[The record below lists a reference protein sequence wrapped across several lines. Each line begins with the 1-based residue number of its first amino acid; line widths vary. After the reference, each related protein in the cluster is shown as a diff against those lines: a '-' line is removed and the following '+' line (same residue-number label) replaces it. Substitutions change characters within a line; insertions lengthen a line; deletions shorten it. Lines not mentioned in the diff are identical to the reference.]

1 MHDKYFADQLPV
13 KFYGKVKIH
22 ESKFLI
28 AAEPYVTI
36 RLKRVFGKIS
46 TGSQGVHQLQITPE
60 NARDLDWFMERYPLE
75 ISSTDRTLLDDLCN
89 EHKQTE
95 QFVHNFYK
103 QGFVPSLPQEL
114 ALPARDYQKVAA
126 EFLWRMKGYLLADD
140 VGVGK
145 TVSFITALTKP
156 ELLPAVVVTLAG
168 TMPRQWA
175 DEIKKFAPYLKIHV
189 AKKGKPYKFDI
200 PDVFVINYHKL
211 AGWAETLATFS
222 RTICFDE
229 CQELRRTESDKYKAA
244 KWVAQA
250 SEYIMGLSATPI
262 YNYGGEFW
270 NVINVLCDGK
280 LGSRDEFVREWC
292 SWGGFGKEKITNP
305 KAFGAYLRDN
315 GIMLRR
321 TRKDVGRELPP
332 LQKFHITIDA
342 DNAALNKVSDR
353 CAELARLILRG
364 QDVNR
369 GDTMRAAEEMSNILR
384 QATGI
389 AKAPY
394 VADFV
399 RILIENGEKVLLYGW
414 HRAVYEIWL
423 DQLKEFN
430 PVMMTGSESAA
441 AKQQS
446 KDKFMNGESQV
457 LLMSLRAGA
466 GIDGLQYCGCKT
478 IVFGELDWAPGV
490 HEQAIGRV
498 DRDGQ
503 PDPVC
508 AYFLVAESGSDPVMI
523 DVLGLKKG
531 QIEGV
536 RNHDTPLFE
545 KIQQDPNHI
554 KKLASAYLAQTAN
567 GRRSN

>member
-1 MHDKYFADQLPV
+1 MHGEYQSLEFPIKN
-13 KFYGKVKIH
+13 YGKV
-22 ESKFLI
+22 EVRGSQLLI
-28 AAEPYVTI
+28 TSEPYVTI
-36 RLKRVFGKIS
+36 RLKRVFGKLS
-46 TGSQGVHQLQITPE
+46 THSHGTHKLHLTPE
-60 NARDLDWFMERYPLE
+60 TARDLDWFMERYPLE
-75 ISSTDRTLLDDLCN
+75 ISAADRARLDEFC
-89 EHKQTE
+89 EKHRETE
-95 QFVHNFYK
+95 AFVNNFY
-103 QGFVPSLPQEL
+103 QNGFIPKLPQEL
-114 ALPARDYQKVAA
+114 ALPAREYQKIAA

-145 TVSFITALTKP
+145 TVSFITALTNP

-168 TMPRQWA
+168 TMPKQWE
-175 DEIKKFAPYLKIHV
+175 DEIKKFAPHLKIHV
-189 AKKGKPYKFDI
+189 AKKGTPYKFDI
-200 PDVFVINYHKL
+200 PDVFIINYHKL
-211 AGWAETLATFS
+211 SGWAETLAKCA
-222 RTICFDE
+222 RTIAFDE
-229 CQELRRTESDKYKAA
+229 CQELRRTESDKYKGAS
-244 KWVAQA
+244 WIAQNA
-250 SEYIMGLSATPI
+250 EYRIGLSATPI
-262 YNYGGEFW
+262 YNYGGEFY
-270 NVINVLCDGK
+270 NVLNVLCPDK
-280 LGSRDEFVREWC
+280 LGTRDEFMREWC
-292 SWGGFGKEKITNP
+292 SWGYSGKERINNP
-305 KAFGAYLRDN
+305 KAFGAYLRDS

-342 DNAALNKVSDR
+342 DNDALNKVSDR

-414 HRAVYEIWL
+414 HRAVYDIWL

-441 AKQQS
+441 AKQRS
-446 KDKFMNGESQV
+446 KEAFMNDESKV
-457 LLMSLRAGA
+457 LIMSLRAGA

-478 IVFGELDWAPGV
+478 TVFGELDWASGV
-490 HEQAIGRV
+490 LEQAIGRI

-508 AYFLVAESGSDPVMI
+508 AYFLIAETGSDPVM
-523 DVLGLKKG
+523 VGRARHQEKPARRRA
-531 QIEGV
+531 ES
-536 RNHDTPLFE
+536 RNAV
-545 KIQQDPNHI
+545 I
-554 KKLASAYLAQTAN
+554 
-567 GRRSN
+567 

>member
-1 MHDKYFADQLPV
+1 MHDQHFTNKLAV
-13 KFYGKVKIH
+13 KTYGSVNIN
-22 ESKFLI
+22 ENTFWI
-28 AAEPYVTI
+28 RCEPYVTI
-36 RLKRVFGKIS
+36 RLKRVFSKIS
-46 TGSQGVHQLQITPE
+46 VHSQGAHQLKVTTE
-60 NARDLDWFMERYPLE
+60 NARDLEWFMGRYPLE
-75 ISSTDRTLLDDLCN
+75 MSAEDLATLDDLCN
-89 EHKQTE
+89 QHRANET
-95 QFVHNFYK
+95 FLHNFYTK
-103 QGFVPSLPQEL
+103 EYVPNLPMDL
-114 ALPARDYQKVAA
+114 ALPPRDYQKIAA
-126 EFLWRMKGYLLADD
+126 DFLWRMKGFLLADD

-168 TMPRQWA
+168 TMPKQWET
-175 DEIKKFAPYLKIHV
+175 EIKKFAPHLKTHI
-189 AKKGKPYKFDI
+189 AKKGSPYKFDI
-200 PDVFVINYHKL
+200 PDVFIINYHKL
-211 AGWAETLATFS
+211 SGWAETLAGFA

-229 CQELRRTESDKYKAA
+229 CQELRRYESAKYKGAVWAA
-244 KWVAQA
+244 KN
-250 SEYIMGLSATPI
+250 SEYRIGLSATPI
-262 YNYGGEFW
+262 YNYGGEFY
-270 NVINVLCDGK
+270 NVINILTDGK
-280 LGSRDEFVREWC
+280 LGSRTEFLREWC
-292 SWGGFGKEKITNP
+292 NYGFGKEKIVHP

-321 TRKDVGRELPP
+321 TRAEVGRELPP
-332 LQKFHITIDA
+332 IQKFPITIDA
-342 DNAALNKVSDR
+342 DNSALNKVSDR

-364 QDVNR
+364 QDINR

-399 RILIENGEKVLLYGW
+399 KILIENGEKVLLYGW
-414 HRAVYEIWL
+414 HRAVYDIWME
-423 DQLKEFN
+423 QLKEFN
-430 PVMMTGSESAA
+430 PVMMTGSESVA
-441 AKQQS
+441 AKQES
-446 KDKFMNGESQV
+446 KDKFVNGDSQV

-478 IVFGELDWAPGV
+478 IVFGELDWSPGV

-498 DRDGQ
+498 ARDGQ

-508 AYFLVAESGSDPVMI
+508 AYFLVAESGSDPVMV
-523 DVLGLKKG
+523 DVLGLKKA

-554 KKLASAYLAQTAN
+554 KKLASEYLAQNTRK
-567 GRRSN
+567 GK